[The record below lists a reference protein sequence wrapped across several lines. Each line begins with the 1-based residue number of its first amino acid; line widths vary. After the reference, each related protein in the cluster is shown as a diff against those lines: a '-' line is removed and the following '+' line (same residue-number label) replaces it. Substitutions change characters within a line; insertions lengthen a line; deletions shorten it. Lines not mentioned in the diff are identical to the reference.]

1 MSKALVGLLLTML
14 VAVAA
19 FNIVV
24 SLVMV
29 VRDKR
34 GDIAI
39 LRTMGI
45 SLGTIKRIFLVQ
57 GSLIGLIGTAAGLLL
72 GIVLSLSAGSLVEWL
87 EAVLDMELLSADI
100 YPVNY
105 LPSDIRVTDLV
116 LVCVL
121 ALLLSLVA
129 TLYPSSR
136 AAGTRPAEILRH
148 E

>member
-1 MSKALVGLLLTML
+1 
-14 VAVAA
+14 
-19 FNIVV
+19 
-24 SLVMV
+24 
-29 VRDKR
+29 
-34 GDIAI
+34 
-39 LRTMGI
+39 
-45 SLGTIKRIFLVQ
+45 
-57 GSLIGLIGTAAGLLL
+57 
-72 GIVLSLSAGSLVEWL
+72 
-87 EAVLDMELLSADI
+87 
-100 YPVNY
+100 VNY